1 MLKKTIPYTLLT
13 LCLVGMLYFGVK
25 AYRYALSYEA
35 HTTELVTHQ
44 GVQEQAKRQKSIRYG
59 FFQHGLLHFKIK

>member
-1 MLKKTIPYTLLT
+1 MLKKTIPYTLLI
-13 LCLVGMLYFGVK
+13 LCLVGMLYFGTK

-44 GVQEQAKRQKSIRYG
+44 GAQEQETFHTGKKYLGRSLYR
-59 FFQHGLLHFKIK
+59 